1 MTRRIEL
8 KRGRPSAVEKGQE
21 RENALLWQHS
31 GWAFSDAPPP
41 FFLKIQ
47 ASDVVAGLR
56 VDKHYLIDLM
66 LALGT
71 E

>member
-1 MTRRIEL
+1 MRCSGNTVAGL
-8 KRGRPSAVEKGQE
+8 SAM
-21 RENALLWQHS
+21 
-31 GWAFSDAPPP
+31 PPL
-41 FFLKIQ
+41 FFKIQ

-66 LALGT
+66 LASGT

>member
-21 RENALLWQHS
+21 RGNALLWQHS

-41 FFLKIQ
+41 FLKKIQ

-66 LALGT
+66 LASGT

>member
-1 MTRRIEL
+1 MRCSGNTVAGL
-8 KRGRPSAVEKGQE
+8 SAM
-21 RENALLWQHS
+21 
-31 GWAFSDAPPP
+31 PPP
-41 FFLKIQ
+41 FFFKIQ

-66 LALGT
+66 LASGT

>member
-1 MTRRIEL
+1 MLLKKDRREGMRCSGNTVAGL
-8 KRGRPSAVEKGQE
+8 SAM
-21 RENALLWQHS
+21 
-31 GWAFSDAPPP
+31 PPL
-41 FFLKIQ
+41 FFFKIQ

-66 LALGT
+66 LASGT

>member
-1 MTRRIEL
+1 MRCSGNTVAGL
-8 KRGRPSAVEKGQE
+8 SAMP
-21 RENALLWQHS
+21 
-31 GWAFSDAPPP
+31 PPP
-41 FFLKIQ
+41 FLKKIQ

-66 LALGT
+66 LASGT

>member
-1 MTRRIEL
+1 MLLKKDRREGMRCSGNTVAGL
-8 KRGRPSAVEKGQE
+8 SAMP
-21 RENALLWQHS
+21 
-31 GWAFSDAPPP
+31 PPP
-41 FFLKIQ
+41 FFKKIQ

-66 LALGT
+66 LASGT

>member
-1 MTRRIEL
+1 MRCSGNTVAGLSAMPPLFL
-8 KRGRPSAVEKGQE
+8 K
-21 RENALLWQHS
+21 
-31 GWAFSDAPPP
+31 
-41 FFLKIQ
+41 KIQ

-66 LALGT
+66 LASGT